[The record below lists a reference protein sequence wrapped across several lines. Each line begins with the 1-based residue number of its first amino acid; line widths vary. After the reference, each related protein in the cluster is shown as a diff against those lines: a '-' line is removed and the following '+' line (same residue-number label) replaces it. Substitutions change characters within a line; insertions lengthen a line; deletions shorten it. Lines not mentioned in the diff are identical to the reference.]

1 MVTYPVERMD
11 EVTVQM
17 LMDMGFSSELQEYL
31 TSQNVSKDEVV
42 SAMESVEDKCLKL
55 DALIGS
61 IVMARSIVS
70 PVAEEVAPVVSEE
83 QKSPVSEVTA
93 E

>member
-42 SAMESVEDKCLKL
+42 SAMESVEDKGLKL

-61 IVMARSIVS
+61 IVMARSAVTQA
-70 PVAEEVAPVVSEE
+70 PEEAAPVVSEE